1 LRPSLGCCSRS
12 ASRAQDDIFKEIDIL
27 IGLDHPNVIF
37 LKEYFEE
44 NNKARPP
51 APRRAARARRGRPR
65 PRGAGRAPAR
75 VCARPAVQLWLASRH
90 DAPMTC

>member
-1 LRPSLGCCSRS
+1 VGPSLGCDSRS

-44 NNKARPP
+44 NNKARPR
-51 APRRAARARRGRPR
+51 APRCAARARRRRPWLSAS
-65 PRGAGRAPAR
+65 PAGAGACLRETGSS
-75 VCARPAVQLWLASRH
+75 ASFQ
-90 DAPMTC
+90 A

>member
-1 LRPSLGCCSRS
+1 MWGLAWGCCSHS

-51 APRRAARARRGRPR
+51 IQTVLQSLLQALAALW
-65 PRGAGRAPAR
+65 GAGRERRVSAR
-75 VCARPAVQLWLASRH
+75 SLRCSSG
-90 DAPMTC
+90 